1 MSDGE
6 ADTPQEIVD
15 RAELLVELR
24 RPEEAL
30 KLLAEAIAQD
40 PDSYYAW
47 CVKSLAHIRLQD
59 YSAALD
65 AASTA
70 ATLSPED
77 EWSHQLACIALL
89 NLPCRAQ
96 DAIAAA
102 RQAVRLGPEEWRSH
116 YLLGIAL
123 MDHRR
128 HRAEAVSASE
138 RVLEL
143 APDEPDAHVLAG
155 DIAILRKKKK
165 LARQHFERALALD
178 PESFEAHDGLAR
190 MRLNL
195 RGLPLPSRYAE
206 AAGGYATGLRTDP
219 DIKET
224 RHNLDL
230 ALRTGIAWAAYFL
243 FLIGWFGARIAA
255 NVDSI
260 AARVIPVATLLLPA
274 IFVIRFVQALR
285 PEVRAHLYLECRRG
299 LIALALA
306 SAGIA
311 VACVVGGAVAPQ
323 EHRQILAVLAAVS
336 ALLARI
342 ALWNEG
348 RNRQEMLDAGG

>member
-1 MSDGE
+1 MSVEQAGD
-6 ADTPQEIVD
+6 PQETID
-15 RAELLVELR
+15 RAEMLVGLK

-30 KLLAEAIAQD
+30 RLLAGVIAQD
-40 PDSYYAW
+40 PESDYAW

-59 YSAALD
+59 YAAALD

-70 ATLSPED
+70 AALSPED
-77 EWSHQLACIALL
+77 EWPHQLACVALL
-89 NLPCRAQ
+89 NLPGRAQ

-102 RQAVRLGPEEWRSH
+102 RQSVRLGPEEWRSH
-116 YLLGIAL
+116 YLLGFAL

-128 HRAEAVSASE
+128 HRDEAVAVSE
-138 RVLEL
+138 KVLEL
-143 APDEPDAHVLAG
+143 APGEPDAHVLAG
-155 DIAILRKKKK
+155 DIAILRRKKKK
-165 LARQHFERALALD
+165 AREHFERALALD

-219 DIKET
+219 DITEA

-255 NVDSI
+255 TVDSI

-274 IFVIRFVQALR
+274 IFLVRFVRALR
-285 PEVRAHLYLECRRG
+285 PEVRAHLYLQCRRG
-299 LIALALA
+299 LIGFALVF
-306 SAGIA
+306 AGIA
-311 VACVVGGAVAPQ
+311 VSCVVAGAIAAQ

-336 ALLARI
+336 ALVARI
-342 ALWNEG
+342 ALWIEG
-348 RNRQEMLDAGG
+348 RNRQEQLDAGG